1 MAEHRCVLG
10 TLEATW
16 LIGSKT
22 QTDPTVGVVLKIS
35 PWLISS
41 QKKRRSNKSHVDETL
56 LNVLHKGNLGRRMA
70 TAGSTS
76 PKINGIKWAAAC
88 PVGTPG
94 PPGTERRKIQSC
106 VALFWTRARPF
117 YCQHSLLQAAS
128 LMGFQFDLSL
138 PSDWSNTNPKWLE
151 TVWRS
156 CRWHKSDILISSLHF
171 CFLQTCAYCILF
183 CLAADAVVKIV
194 SSRNARAVFKRPLK
208 SKLMITFT
216 KGFVVLAA
224 VSHVEAVFIAVA
236 GELVLLLGN
245 PVHRIVALHQGK
257 SEHFLG
263 FLVLTP
269 QLSLYSPRLYQG
281 NTDPPV
287 C

>member
-1 MAEHRCVLG
+1 MPGRHPRPTCDRKKKNPILCCLVLG
-10 TLEATW
+10 
-16 LIGSKT
+16 
-22 QTDPTVGVVLKIS
+22 
-35 PWLISS
+35 
-41 QKKRRSNKSHVDETL
+41 
-56 LNVLHKGNLGRRMA
+56 
-70 TAGSTS
+70 
-76 PKINGIKWAAAC
+76 
-88 PVGTPG
+88 PG
-94 PPGTERRKIQSC
+94 
-106 VALFWTRARPF
+106 RPF

-138 PSDWSNTNPKWLE
+138 PSDWSNTNSKWLE

-183 CLAADAVVKIV
+183 CLAGHAVVKIV

-245 PVHRIVALHQGK
+245 PVHRIVALHQRK
-257 SEHFLG
+257 SEHFRG